1 MTYQCQASLTVQI
14 LGSMEKSVLT
24 FGETGENLLRISDI
38 VFVTQRSH
46 PGQDTVSS
54 MRGVKDDL
62 PPAAQ
67 LSVP

>member
-24 FGETGENLLRISDI
+24 FGETGEKLLRISDI
-38 VFVTQRSH
+38 VFVTQRLH
-46 PGQDTVSS
+46 PGQGTTSS

-62 PPAAQ
+62 PPATQ